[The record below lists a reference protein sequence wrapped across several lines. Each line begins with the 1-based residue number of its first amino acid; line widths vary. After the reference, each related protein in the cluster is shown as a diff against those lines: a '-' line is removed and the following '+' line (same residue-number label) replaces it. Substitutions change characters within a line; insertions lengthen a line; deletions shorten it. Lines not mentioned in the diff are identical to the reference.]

1 MLPIDDL
8 DLSCSY
14 ERRVDVAAGADCAR
28 PAWRALLRPWC
39 WRRSDEILR
48 VATHLRFKELVNT
61 RRMSP
66 VSSILVQNSLNAS
79 IDSVSILVAL
89 WSSSTVVVLV
99 LIEIFT
105 SRSVLGR
112 VGCVLKRASI
122 DSMVS

>member
-1 MLPIDDL
+1 
-8 DLSCSY
+8 
-14 ERRVDVAAGADCAR
+14 
-28 PAWRALLRPWC
+28 
-39 WRRSDEILR
+39 
-48 VATHLRFKELVNT
+48 
-61 RRMSP
+61 MSP

-99 LIEIFT
+99 LSEIFT

-122 DSMVS
+122 ASMVS